1 VDFKRISNNEE
12 QSLTN
17 LINVQ
22 EGLVGKH
29 PDYRKI
35 EIRRFEYSSFD
46 LSLMFWP

>member
-1 VDFKRISNNEE
+1 VDFERISNNKE

-22 EGLVGKH
+22 EGLVGEH
-29 PDYRKI
+29 PDYIKI
-35 EIRRFEYSSFD
+35 EIKRFKSASFD